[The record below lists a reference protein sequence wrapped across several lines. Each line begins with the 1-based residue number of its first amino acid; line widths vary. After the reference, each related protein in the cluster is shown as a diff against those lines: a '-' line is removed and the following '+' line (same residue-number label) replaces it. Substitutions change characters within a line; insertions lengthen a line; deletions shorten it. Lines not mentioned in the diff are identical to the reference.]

1 MPANNMGGPKVTLA
15 RIRERR
21 RLRLQQKA
29 LALGAPGV
37 TTARSDSLSL
47 VRPSGEDENDDIQPA
62 AFDTPRR
69 SHSLDK
75 PGESSTAH
83 VDCKILLPAQDPSLD
98 RGEPAH
104 DEASDHELD
113 TARDSLHQLENK
125 RKRLLE
131 HDDWL
136 NVEEMRRVLKKASR
150 SKERGAEER
159 HRAAAVKEDASRLQ
173 ARGEAGLTNSQHP
186 QSHEQ
191 QHIQVSKPL
200 VSRSKPIDDT
210 GGGHVGSQPVEL
222 KAVANH
228 LASSEPAVSQAEPK
242 RLPDLTEPLFDTSI
256 KGLFTG
262 GGLGRR
268 SAEEVKK
275 VTQEH
280 AVDPASEPQRRQVAE
295 INQYEQAVDWDE
307 RSRSAEEVL
316 PSMKS
321 RPDEGSEEKNTE
333 AEAERQ
339 ELESLGLETRESMR
353 RQLFG

>member
-1 MPANNMGGPKVTLA
+1 M
-15 RIRERR
+15 
-21 RLRLQQKA
+21 
-29 LALGAPGV
+29 
-37 TTARSDSLSL
+37 SL
-47 VRPSGEDENDDIQPA
+47 VRPSGEDENNDIRPA
-62 AFDTPRR
+62 AFDTPRQ

-75 PGESSTAH
+75 LGESSTAH
-83 VDCKILLPAQDPSLD
+83 VSRNILLPAQDPSLD

-113 TARDSLHQLENK
+113 TARNSLHQLENK

-136 NVEEMRRVLKKASR
+136 NVEEMRGVLKKASK
-150 SKERGAEER
+150 SKEKGAEER

-173 ARGEAGLTNSQHP
+173 ARGGAGLTNSQQP

-200 VSRSKPIDDT
+200 IPRSKPTDDT

-222 KAVANH
+222 KAVANC
-228 LASSEPAVSQAEPK
+228 LAGSESVVSRAQPR
-242 RLPDLTEPLFDTSI
+242 RLPDLAEPLFDTSI

-275 VTQEH
+275 VTQE
-280 AVDPASEPQRRQVAE
+280 DPVLLASESQRRQMRE
-295 INQYEQAVDWDE
+295 LNQYERAVDSDE
-307 RSRSAEEVL
+307 KSRPAEGVL

-321 RPDEGSEEKNTE
+321 RQDEGSEEQETE
-333 AEAERQ
+333 AEAERE
-339 ELESLGLETRESMR
+339 ELESLVLETRESMR